1 MLMVLTEKAL
11 EKGISNYTPSA
22 LINCLENILK
32 ARFEGKHIVLA
43 NSGKISPSLSNLHLC
58 KSSEIAL
65 EKIFDEFPQYGG
77 LRDKVASY
85 LQIVEPSRTGIEIIR
100 KNQQTIVEVPIW
112 YFGDT
117 EAIQKTILL
126 TENQEDA
133 KLYIHLLEAYLTTNK
148 VDFEICV
155 EASTRGAGGNNIKSE
170 LDQQCHSKTFCL
182 SIVDNDRYGPDDA
195 LGETAKRVQS
205 GWQDHSGWHCKKTSH
220 SVLVKV
226 VILKVREIENLIP
239 TRLIREALPKSMSNR
254 VNALEH
260 WEEHCPKE
268 WRKFID
274 LKKGLRGYDVLH
286 WQKGSLSE
294 KCWSEFM
301 VMVGKQ
307 SLKLTERCKNGTSC
321 AKRKDCECLLWG
333 GLGDEILSQVIEYFG
348 KHNYHNLAKKFFD
361 FQDESLKELT
371 EELLAWCCALER
383 IRC

>member
-11 EKGISNYTPSA
+11 EKGISNYTLSA

-58 KSSEIAL
+58 KSAEIAL

-133 KLYIHLLEAYLTTNK
+133 KLYIHLLEAYLTTNQ
-148 VDFEICV
+148 VDFEIRV

-205 GWQDHSGWHCKKTSH
+205 GWQDQSGWHCMERSGKSN
-220 SVLVKV
+220 LVKV
-226 VILKVREIENLIP
+226 IILKVREIENLIP

-254 VNALEH
+254 VYALEN
-260 WEEHCPKE
+260 WEEHGSKDCPEE

-301 VMVGKQ
+301 VMVGQQ
-307 SLKLTERCKNGTSC
+307 SLKLK
-321 AKRKDCECLLWG
+321 KDVKMELAVLNVKIVNVC
-333 GLGDEILSQVIEYFG
+333 YG
-348 KHNYHNLAKKFFD
+348 KD
-361 FQDESLKELT
+361 
-371 EELLAWCCALER
+371 
-383 IRC
+383 